1 MLSAETKLLS
11 TDPLKDLI
19 KEDLGEDYLLDLWFY
34 DFVTHCLD
42 IFGSPTALRGCMNI
56 EDEVYYTYC
65 AAALV
70 LSLKEFPDIWSGLR
84 DERPVDAA
92 YSFSEYYRNHTGA
105 ALIPPYMYSEM
116 LKEGRH
122 EPAN

>member
-34 DFVTHCLD
+34 DFATHCLD
-42 IFGSPTALRGCMNI
+42 VFGSPTALRGCMNI

-70 LSLKEFPDIWSGLR
+70 LSLKEFPDIWSSLR
-84 DERPVDAA
+84 DKEPIEAA
-92 YSFSEYYRNHTGA
+92 YSFAEYYRNCTGS
-105 ALIPPYMYSEM
+105 ALIPPYMYSET
-116 LKEGRH
+116 LKGVQDESI
-122 EPAN
+122 N